1 MDQIRKYFYFVII
14 LLLPLKLL
22 PQQNKTLD
30 KELQKVFISKNLT
43 GAVWSIVSESKITT
57 GALGLKNANSK
68 ESLNSKNSVQV
79 GSVAKVLIAT
89 GILRLASQG
98 ILTID
103 SPINKILPNIIF
115 DNPWQKTNPVTVRDL
130 LNHTSGLEDA
140 RFWQIF
146 STKPASDT
154 PLESIFLKDPSVL
167 KIRTKPGSRFSYS
180 NMGYSMLGL
189 IIENITH
196 ESYEN
201 YLDINLLNPLGMTN
215 STFHFVTQ
223 KGKNADQ
230 NLAMGHFD
238 DGTTQENLP
247 MYLRPAG
254 QFTTTAND
262 MALLAKF
269 LMSDGMINGES
280 FIKKELLNQM
290 GKPVATESNKNG
302 LNSGYQ
308 FGLSY
313 RDRYGVIGYFHRGN
327 TIGFRST
334 LYLFPQENKAF
345 FISFNTDS
353 ETANYQ
359 KFNQVFIEHLGI
371 EKLEKEKI
379 NDNLSSNINEYQG
392 FYKLNPIR
400 FEKFAYLDLLFN
412 SIKVNKMENMLIVKS
427 VQNDSYL
434 LLPVGNNLFRKQDRV
449 RASHVLYQKNNTQLI
464 SDGLVTYEKTSML
477 YLGAMWLSLILGLL
491 GIIIIIARG
500 FYFLVQKKLF
510 KDNKVLSIPF
520 VSVIILF
527 MPIPFFLSQSF
538 LNLGDLTIANIL
550 LAIVTGIF
558 PLAMIFGLTRIRRNK
573 PSLIDVL
580 GILFALQWAII
591 LMSWNLI
598 PFRLWS

>member
-1 MDQIRKYFYFVII
+1 MHKYFYIVFV
-14 LLLPLKLL
+14 LLLSLKLSA
-22 PQQNKTLD
+22 QQNKMLD
-30 KELQKVFISKNLT
+30 KELQKVLKSENLT
-43 GAVWSIVSESKITT
+43 GAVWSMVSDSIITT
-57 GALGLKNANSK
+57 GALGLKNTNSK
-68 ESLNSKNSVQV
+68 ELFNSKNSVQV

-89 GILRLASQG
+89 GILRLSSQG
-98 ILTID
+98 MLDID

-115 DNPWQKTNPVTVRDL
+115 DNPWEKTNPVTVRDL

-140 RFWQIF
+140 KFWQIF
-146 STKPASDT
+146 STKPTSDT
-154 PLESIFLKDPSVL
+154 PLESIFFKDASVL

-180 NMGYSMLGL
+180 NMGYTMLGL
-189 IIENITH
+189 IIEKATH
-196 ESYEN
+196 ESYES
-201 YLDINLLNPLGMTN
+201 YLDVNLLNPLGMNN

-238 DGTTQENLP
+238 DGTSQENLP

-262 MALLAKF
+262 MALLPTF
-269 LMSDGMINGES
+269 LMSDGKINGEQ

-290 GKPVATESNKNG
+290 GKPVSTESNKNG
-302 LNSGYQ
+302 LNTGYQ

-313 RDRYGVIGYFHRGN
+313 RDRYGVTGYFHRGN

-334 LYLFPQENKAF
+334 FYLFPEEKKAF

-371 EKLEKEKI
+371 EKIEKTKANDSLPRKI
-379 NDNLSSNINEYQG
+379 EEYEG
-392 FYKLNPIR
+392 FYKMKPIR

-412 SIKVNKMENMLIVKS
+412 SIKVNKTDNKLIIKS
-427 VQNDSYL
+427 IQNDSYF
-434 LLPVGNNLFRKQDRV
+434 LLPVGENLFRKEDRL
-449 RASHVLYQKNNTQLI
+449 RASHVLYQKDKTQLI
-464 SDGLVTYEKTSML
+464 SDGLATYQKTSML
-477 YLGAMWLSLILGLL
+477 YLGLMWLSLILGLL
-491 GIIIIIARG
+491 GIIIILIRG
-500 FYFLVQKKLF
+500 FCFFVKKKLF
-510 KDNKVLSIPF
+510 TGNQVLAIPF

-538 LNLGDLTIANIL
+538 LNLGDLTFANIL

-558 PLAMIFGLTRIRRNK
+558 PIAMIFGLLKAKRNK
-573 PSLIDVL
+573 ALLIDILGVL
-580 GILFALQWAII
+580 LVLQWAII
-591 LMSWNLI
+591 LIFCNLI